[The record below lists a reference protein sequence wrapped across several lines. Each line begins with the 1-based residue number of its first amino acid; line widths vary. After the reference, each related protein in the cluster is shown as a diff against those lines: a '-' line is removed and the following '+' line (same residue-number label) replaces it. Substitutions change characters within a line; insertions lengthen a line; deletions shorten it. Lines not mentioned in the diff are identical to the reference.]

1 MPEFDLSQLNIL
13 LFDQDEE
20 SAEKTISS
28 FENLKATSLFLCDWL
43 EDARSELMLESRDLI
58 AVDLSTSPI
67 CGLELIKALRH
78 PALRALSP
86 AAVLAFVEDGQDAA
100 MMAAVQAG
108 ADCALAKPFT
118 DAQLAFQVERLM
130 QNRVPHIKLPDIPL
144 PRVTD
149 LPGERPHPG
158 QLLRRVN

>member
-1 MPEFDLSQLNIL
+1 MPEFNFSQLNIL

-20 SAEKTISS
+20 SAGHTIHTL
-28 FENLKATSLFLCDWL
+28 EALKAESLFLCDML

-58 AVDLSTSPI
+58 AVDLSTSWM

-86 AAVLAFVEDGQDAA
+86 AAVIAFVGDNAETSL
-100 MMAAVQAG
+100 MEAVHAG

-118 DAQLAFQVERLM
+118 AAQLAFQVERLIR
-130 QNRVPHIKLPDIPL
+130 NRTPYIRLPEL
-144 PRVTD
+144 PPVQHSD
-149 LPGERPHPG
+149 LPGEKPYLG
-158 QLLRRVN
+158 SWLRRVS